1 MAEKSQKFY
10 ENTGGLYILRQWG
23 HFGGVSEE
31 FEVRPSKLV
40 MTSFRFNLPET
51 VERRVPD
58 SPCEPVLV
66 IAAFYNPS
74 QTYRVENSPVV
85 FVLFQGLCYRK
96 GA

>member
-1 MAEKSQKFY
+1 MAEWLPVLAIYVSEAKQ
-10 ENTGGLYILRQWG
+10 ERI
-23 HFGGVSEE
+23 GVDAFSEE
-31 FEVRPSKLV
+31 FEVRPSKPV
-40 MTSFRFNLPET
+40 MTSLRFNLPET

-96 GA
+96 GV